1 MSPCKP
7 NFLNMDLGKTL
18 IGGVSSMGT
27 LGRRVTRDGKVQEQR
42 ATFIQSQG
50 MANKAHVIII
60 TNHKGERVGM
70 DTDSLNGIPEEPRLD
85 S

>member
-7 NFLNMDLGKTL
+7 NFLNMDLGKFS
-18 IGGVSSMGT
+18 VSRASSMGN
-27 LGRRVTRDGKVQEQR
+27 LGRRVREGKVKEQR

-70 DTDSLNGIPEEPRLD
+70 DADSFNGIPEEPRPI
-85 S
+85 